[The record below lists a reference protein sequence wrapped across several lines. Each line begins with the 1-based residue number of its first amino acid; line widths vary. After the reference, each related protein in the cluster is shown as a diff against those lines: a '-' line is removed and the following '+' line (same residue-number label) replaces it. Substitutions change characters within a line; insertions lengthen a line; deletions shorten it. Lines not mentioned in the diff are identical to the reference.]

1 MLHEILGGSRDKA
14 NYFNSEDKNYLQT
27 IWVPYLGTQVVVHNS
42 VQDKLDT
49 GLDREQVVAESTEQQ
64 DRTVLE
70 QDMTDPELDMRTV
83 EQDMRTVEL
92 DTRTVEQDM
101 MIVAEGRLHFHL
113 LLHVQCTHTGTNT
126 HCTYSDLVC

>member
-1 MLHEILGGSRDKA
+1 M
-14 NYFNSEDKNYLQT
+14 QT

-49 GLDREQVVAESTEQQ
+49 GLDREQVVAGSTE

-70 QDMTDPELDMRTV
+70 QDMSDPELDTMTVELDMRTV
-83 EQDMRTVEL
+83 ELDMRT
-92 DTRTVEQDM
+92 
-101 MIVAEGRLHFHL
+101 VAEGRLHFHL
-113 LLHVQCTHTGTNT
+113 LLRVQCTHTGINT